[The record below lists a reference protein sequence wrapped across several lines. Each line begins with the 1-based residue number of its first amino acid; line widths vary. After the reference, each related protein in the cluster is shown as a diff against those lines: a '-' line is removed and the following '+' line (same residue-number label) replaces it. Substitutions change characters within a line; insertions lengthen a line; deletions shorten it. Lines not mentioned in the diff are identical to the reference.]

1 MSRRALSVIFS
12 SFGHELGL
20 GFALFAAD
28 NTAEGSSVYGAEYS
42 ALVETMG
49 FAVNLAVFVLLLF
62 CTG

>member
-42 ALVETMG
+42 ALVMA
-49 FAVNLAVFVLLLF
+49 FAVSLMVFMLLLF